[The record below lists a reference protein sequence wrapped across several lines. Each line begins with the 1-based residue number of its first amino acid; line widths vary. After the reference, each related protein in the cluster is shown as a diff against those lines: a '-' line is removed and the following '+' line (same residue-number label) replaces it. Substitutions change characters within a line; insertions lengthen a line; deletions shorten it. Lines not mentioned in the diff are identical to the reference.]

1 MGRLKLD
8 LHDIYNEGSAVL
20 WGGCLI
26 VVLTFLAYA
35 SALQGGYIW
44 DDDYYV
50 TRNPLLGHLD
60 GLWRIWLYPMASPQY
75 YPLTFTTFWIESH
88 LWGFHPLG
96 YHLVNVLLHV
106 GNALLLWAILRR
118 LKLPGAWWA
127 AAIFAL
133 HPVHVESV
141 AWVTERKNVLSGFW
155 YLYAF
160 LVGLRLLER
169 AQASVPRGAF
179 LAVAGLFLGAL
190 LSKTV
195 TCTLPAALLFVA
207 WGLWGRLD
215 RRHIMMM
222 IPLVLLGIGMGLTT
236 AWLEQVRTGAVG

>member
-60 GLWRIWLYPMASPQY
+60 GLWRIWLDPMASPQY

-155 YLYAF
+155 YLSAF

-207 WGLWGRLD
+207 WGL
-215 RRHIMMM
+215 
-222 IPLVLLGIGMGLTT
+222 
-236 AWLEQVRTGAVG
+236 